1 LNQDFSVVHVVRQSL
16 ELVSSK
22 DRRKIFSLTLIQV
35 FLSALD
41 LIGVMLIGLIGA
53 LAVGGN
59 VSSNS
64 SADFQG
70 LLKGIGISDRSM
82 KEQLIILGISSVV
95 ILLLRTLSSVIYTRS
110 VVHFFALKGS
120 EISSKTISRLLN
132 EPLRRIQELT
142 TQEIVFS
149 TTRGIEII
157 TINVLAPAFVLLS
170 DLVLLIIMAVGL
182 SLIDFAT
189 TSIIFAL
196 FGVLGYLMHKLMH
209 LQAKY
214 LGMQS
219 SAINIE
225 SNEKIAEVFSSYRES
240 IVRNRRSYYSSGIKS
255 LRNSL
260 AGVTGKINF
269 MPYVSKFMFEGLVII
284 GMLALISTQ
293 FLNHD
298 STTASGRVALFMAA
312 GTRIAPAILRVQQSF
327 IQISSSA
334 GMALNSLN
342 FIGKLAD
349 KDECIPDDHRTDFLH
364 ENFLAT
370 VSVKGVTLSLP
381 GRNNAI
387 LSDVNLEIAIGEFF
401 AIVGPSG
408 SGKTTLV
415 DAILGVVKPDLGNIH
430 VSGLTPRDA
439 ISRWPGAISYVPQ
452 DAVIINGS
460 IRENVALGYPK
471 ELATDEN
478 VMKVLSLA
486 YLSDFA
492 MSLPQGLDT
501 VVGERGTLLSG
512 GQRQRLGIAR
522 ALFTSPKLLVLDE
535 ATSSLDVETE
545 KLVSDSLSQ
554 LKGSTTLIVIAHRLS
569 TVAAADRIAYMHEG
583 KILST
588 GTFDKV
594 RETVSDFDRHAGF
607 AGL

>member
-1 LNQDFSVVHVVRQSL
+1 
-16 ELVSSK
+16 
-22 DRRKIFSLTLIQV
+22 
-35 FLSALD
+35 
-41 LIGVMLIGLIGA
+41 
-53 LAVGGN
+53 
-59 VSSNS
+59 
-64 SADFQG
+64 
-70 LLKGIGISDRSM
+70 
-82 KEQLIILGISSVV
+82 
-95 ILLLRTLSSVIYTRS
+95 
-110 VVHFFALKGS
+110 
-120 EISSKTISRLLN
+120 
-132 EPLRRIQELT
+132 
-142 TQEIVFS
+142 
-149 TTRGIEII
+149 
-157 TINVLAPAFVLLS
+157 
-170 DLVLLIIMAVGL
+170 
-182 SLIDFAT
+182 
-189 TSIIFAL
+189 
-196 FGVLGYLMHKLMH
+196 
-209 LQAKY
+209 
-214 LGMQS
+214 
-219 SAINIE
+219 
-225 SNEKIAEVFSSYRES
+225 
-240 IVRNRRSYYSSGIKS
+240 
-255 LRNSL
+255 
-260 AGVTGKINF
+260 
-269 MPYVSKFMFEGLVII
+269 
-284 GMLALISTQ
+284 
-293 FLNHD
+293 
-298 STTASGRVALFMAA
+298 
-312 GTRIAPAILRVQQSF
+312 
-327 IQISSSA
+327 
-334 GMALNSLN
+334 MALNSLN